1 MSTLTETEPL
11 LHPSNTPHGINED
24 RTEPETESDRVIAP
38 NRIWPV
44 ALFSLIACV
53 GSVVVGM
60 SVGYG
65 DISEIYTLLRNTT
78 HGDESESWTT
88 SWFGVS
94 HSLLALSHVSSSPV
108 PRSFCDLMH
117 EEGKKCMCLYLGIS
131 FRDVQIRP
139 SVRNLHK
146 NFTAI

>member
-11 LHPSNTPHGINED
+11 LHPSNTSHGINED
-24 RTEPETESDRVIAP
+24 RTEPETESDRVNVP

-44 ALFSLIACV
+44 ALFSLVACV

-65 DISEIYTLLRNTT
+65 DVSEIYTLLPKGNTT
-78 HGDESESWTT
+78 DGGESESWTK

-94 HSLLALSHVSSSPV
+94 HSLLALSYVPSSPV
-108 PRSFCDLMH
+108 SMCDLMH
-117 EEGKKCMCLYLGIS
+117 TRGVSL
-131 FRDVQIRP
+131 
-139 SVRNLHK
+139 
-146 NFTAI
+146 